1 MKDNSNKMSAA
12 EIKLSKLGFF
22 LLKQDIIKID
32 DKLSYPIIKYAR
44 FLDNDKTGYDKVIT
58 FDPSQYCIEL
68 WQENSTT
75 VFTDPTLLKAIQ
87 ERAEELNF

>member
-1 MKDNSNKMSAA
+1 MRNNNNVMTNA
-12 EIKLSKLGFF
+12 EKKLSKQGFY
-22 LLKQDIIKID
+22 LLEHTVLKID
-32 DKLSYPIIKYAR
+32 HITSYPVLKYAR
-44 FLDNDKTGYDKVIT
+44 FLDNEKKYYNMVIT
-58 FDPSQYCIEL
+58 FDPSQYSIEL